1 MSDPTSATNPSPA
14 ADKVSIN
21 LYTRNPAHAI
31 PQSTYLIPADWR
43 RFQLSELIN
52 KVLNT
57 TSGESAESA
66 APTPFDFIIDG
77 ELLRTTLDNWVK
89 SRKNGDF
96 ESVINVEYIQSLL
109 PPKQL
114 ESFPQD
120 DWVSAVSIQRPGYI
134 LMSSYLSHLKVIP
147 MAQAGA
153 SATENALITMN
164 LPSTLGA
171 TCCSW
176 LSPPT
181 QNENILVGAG
191 GVDRQA
197 HIFRI
202 PSLLDM
208 SATAATPPQEIMT
221 LHLHTGPISSI
232 TPSRNYEHVLTSSWD
247 GLLGVF
253 SLPTPAK
260 PLEETH
266 DLSAEPKSYLPGQ
279 NSKKKRKLAGAAGGD
294 TQLGGWRKQPDMIM
308 RGHTARIGGAIWDKE
323 DRNKVW
329 SAAWD
334 GSVRGWEAD
343 LGFNSVLKQGP
354 ADKAALCIDQMT
366 GSGTLA
372 TGHMDRT
379 VCLWD
384 TREATSLISLTLQTA
399 SPVPSL
405 RAHPTS
411 PYTLATGT
419 YSGTLQIW
427 DVRSPKQALFSVKR
441 QQKEGKG
448 ERVLGVDWN
457 GEVLVA
463 GGEDGEVSVW
473 SARGE

>member
-1 MSDPTSATNPSPA
+1 MSDATPVNPSG
-14 ADKVSIN
+14 DKVSIN

-52 KVLNT
+52 KVINT
-57 TSGESAESA
+57 TSGESAT
-66 APTPFDFIIDG
+66 PTPFDFIIEG
-77 ELLRTTLDNWVK
+77 ELLRTTLNDWVK
-89 SRKNGDF
+89 NRRGGDV

-120 DWVSAVSIQRPGYI
+120 DWVSGVSIQRPGHI
-134 LMSSYLSHLKVIP
+134 LMSSYLSHAKVIP
-147 MAQAGA
+147 MAQPGLD
-153 SATENALITMN
+153 ATESSSITMN

-176 LSPPT
+176 LSPNT
-181 QNENILVGAG
+181 QTENILVGAG

-197 HIFRI
+197 HIFSI
-202 PSLLDM
+202 PSLLNPVEEQ
-208 SATAATPPQEIMT
+208 PPQEIMT

-232 TPSRNYEHVLTSSWD
+232 TPSRDFSHVLTSSWD

-253 SLPTPAK
+253 SLPTQTS

-266 DLSAEPKSYLPGQ
+266 DVPAEPKSYLPGQ

-294 TQLGGWRKQPDMIM
+294 AQAGGWRKQPEMVM
-308 RGHTARIGGAIWDKE
+308 RGHTARIGGAIWDRE
-323 DRNKVW
+323 DRNRVW

-334 GSVRGWEAD
+334 GTVRGWEAD
-343 LGFNSVLKQGP
+343 IGFNSVLKQGP
-354 ADKAALCIDQMT
+354 ADKAALCIDQMAQ
-366 GSGTLA
+366 SGTLA

-379 VCLWD
+379 VCMWD
-384 TREATSLISLTLQTA
+384 TREAQSLISLTLSTA

-411 PYTLATGT
+411 QFTLATGT
-419 YSGTLQIW
+419 YSGNLQIW
-427 DVRSPKQALFSVKR
+427 DIRSPKQALFSVRR

-448 ERVLGVDWN
+448 ERVLGIDWN
-457 GEVLVA
+457 GEILVA

>member
-1 MSDPTSATNPSPA
+1 MSDLNTTTAPA

-52 KVLNT
+52 KVINT
-57 TSGESAESA
+57 ASGESFT
-66 APTPFDFIIDG
+66 PTPFDFIIEG
-77 ELLRTTLDNWVK
+77 ELLRTTLDNWVQN
-89 SRKNGDF
+89 RRNGDF

-120 DWVSAVSIQRPGYI
+120 DWVSGVSIQRPGHI
-134 LMSSYLSHLKVIP
+134 LMSSYLSHVKVIP
-147 MAQAGA
+147 MTQAGTD
-153 SATENALITMN
+153 ATADSSVTMN

-171 TCCSW
+171 TCCEW
-176 LSPPT
+176 LSPNS
-181 QNENILVGAG
+181 QSENILVGAG

-202 PSLLDM
+202 PSLVNS
-208 SATAATPPQEIMT
+208 SANQTPQEIMT
-221 LHLHTGPISSI
+221 LHLHTGPISSVA
-232 TPSRNYEHVLTSSWD
+232 PSRSFEHVLTSSWD

-253 SLPTPAK
+253 ALPTATN

-266 DLSAEPKSYLPGQ
+266 DLPAEPKSYLPGQ
-279 NSKKKRKLAGAAGGD
+279 NSKKKRKLAGAAGD
-294 TQLGGWRKQPDMIM
+294 AQSGGWRKQPDMVM
-308 RGHTARIGGAIWDKE
+308 RGHTARIAGAIWDKE
-323 DRNKVW
+323 DRNRVW

-343 LGFNSVLKQGP
+343 IGYNSVLKQGP
-354 ADKAALCIDQMT
+354 SDKAALCIDQMAQ
-366 GSGTLA
+366 SGTLA

-379 VCLWD
+379 VCMWD
-384 TREATSLISLTLQTA
+384 TREAQSLISLTLATS

-411 PYTLATGT
+411 SFTLATGT
-419 YSGTLQIW
+419 YSGNLQIW
-427 DVRSPKQALFSVKR
+427 DIRSPKQALFSVKR

-448 ERVLGVDWN
+448 ERVLGIDWN